1 MKELKNYSI
10 EELEKAIEEK
20 KRQQKTIQPV
30 DNPNFSELIQ
40 TVKEQVEGIIK
51 EGEEP
56 KDGEH
61 WICEAAMKAVY
72 GDDIFEK
79 LKDFY

>member
-10 EELEKAIEEK
+10 EDLEKAIEEK

-30 DNPNFSELIQ
+30 ENPDFSDLIQ
-40 TVKEQVEGIIK
+40 TVKEQVEGTIK
-51 EGEEP
+51 GEEP

-61 WICEAAMKAVY
+61 WIYEAAMTAVY
-72 GDDIFEK
+72 GDNIFEK

>member
-30 DNPNFSELIQ
+30 ENPDFSDLIQ
-40 TVKEQVEGIIK
+40 TVKEQVEGTIK
-51 EGEEP
+51 GEEP

-61 WICEAAMKAVY
+61 WIYEAAMTAVY

-79 LKDFY
+79 LKNFY